1 MKEQREILFTGGS
14 GLLGREVRQLLPGAL
29 FPTHSEF
36 DITNSEQMTSYME
49 GKRVR
54 LVIHAAAF
62 TSPPRIDENPEKAI
76 DVNIVGTS
84 EVVKLCKRL
93 GMKLI
98 YICTDYV
105 FKGDQGNYREGDPV
119 FPVNRY
125 AWSKLGGEC
134 AVRLYDYSLII
145 RTSFGENEF
154 PYPRAFVD
162 QWTSRLTARDFA
174 EKLVALLDIEIT
186 GVVHIGGPRRTVF
199 EYAKAIS
206 PAKQIGELS
215 LDDVSFVAPK
225 DTSLDTSKYE
235 NLVRTWNRGS

>member
-98 YICTDYV
+98 YICTDYM
-105 FKGDQGNYREGDPV
+105 FQRGSG
-119 FPVNRY
+119 
-125 AWSKLGGEC
+125 KLSRRGSGVSRQQVRMVEVGRGVC
-134 AVRLYDYSLII
+134 RQAVRL
-145 RTSFGENEF
+145 
-154 PYPRAFVD
+154 
-162 QWTSRLTARDFA
+162 
-174 EKLVALLDIEIT
+174 LLD
-186 GVVHIGGPRRTVF
+186 H
-199 EYAKAIS
+199 
-206 PAKQIGELS
+206 Q
-215 LDDVSFVAPK
+215 
-225 DTSLDTSKYE
+225 
-235 NLVRTWNRGS
+235 NLLW